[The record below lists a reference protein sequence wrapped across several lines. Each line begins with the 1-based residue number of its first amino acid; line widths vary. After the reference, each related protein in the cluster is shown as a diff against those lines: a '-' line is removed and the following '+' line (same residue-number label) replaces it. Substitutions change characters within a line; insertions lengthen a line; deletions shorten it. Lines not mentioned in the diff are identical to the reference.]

1 MKYLKYVVLGLSM
14 GIFFSFIHVMDNN
27 SITYSELILKIS
39 FSEYILTPNNASY
52 FDKITLCLFPLIIFQ
67 VVAGMEIYRHYC
79 IASVYYFSRC
89 VNRMKWYFKEL
100 YSLILYDLVYLLFY
114 ILGHTILSSFY
125 YNITY
130 DLTSIKLIF
139 YFVVI
144 YSLWN
149 FIFSLLINIASLFF
163 RSNGGFAVSIGIQMF
178 FVSLHIAFQERLYLI
193 YDNDS
198 TAELLTKLIPFS
210 HLMLS
215 WHSSRDKSINEYI
228 NIYNISFDLN
238 YSVIYLLVLSILI
251 VVIGALIIKKIDFI
265 CSNKE
270 TGG

>member
-1 MKYLKYVVLGLSM
+1 
-14 GIFFSFIHVMDNN
+14 
-27 SITYSELILKIS
+27 
-39 FSEYILTPNNASY
+39 
-52 FDKITLCLFPLIIFQ
+52 
-67 VVAGMEIYRHYC
+67 
-79 IASVYYFSRC
+79 
-89 VNRMKWYFKEL
+89 MKWYFKES

-125 YNITY
+125 YDITY

-163 RSNGGFAVSIGIQMF
+163 RSNGEFVVSIGIQMF
-178 FVSLHIAFQERLYLI
+178 FVSLHIAFQEKLYLI
-193 YDNDS
+193 YDNDL

-238 YSVIYLLVLSILI
+238 YSVICLLVPSILI